1 MLKKIYI
8 PFICTL
14 MITGCKSNN
23 LNQSKVQN
31 TDNTFV
37 MIKNENS
44 GDEILSEIYLKYEGK
59 DKNKIASNIPASNKI
74 DYLEG
79 KEAILIQDNDNNLVR
94 YNSEG
99 EKEVIGKNTIQE
111 DEFYTPYKVSE
122 DNETIVYLSEDESL
136 YIKEKDSDKEKISSD
151 VWAYEIDDSGKFVY
165 YLKGDGDLYL
175 YSNGNSEMIS
185 KDIHSFIMSSD
196 GEDVVFLN
204 NDETLYFK
212 NINSEDKEKINVE
225 NVDISSVDIYPENT
239 ITFLSDVDEEN
250 YTGELYI
257 YNKDGE
263 NKISSDVKDYI
274 KRDNKFYYIDDN
286 SILKEKNLGDK
297 KSKKILSDVDHI
309 IETNDGIMYINKDGN
324 VYYKK
329 DNKDPIKLE
338 KNVLNKEVI
347 NIGNNE
353 QLIYLTDNNKLFI
366 GEEEIAKD
374 VSNYVYNS
382 QIIAYLTEDKK
393 IYSYNIKDNST
404 NLEIDNAKEYSQI
417 YLGDQLIFSN
427 NLESSDL
434 KGLWKLGNMD
444 TGIMIIEF
452 SGKNKII
459 SSYPGA
465 LKNTSTYEVLW
476 SDEDIMEIK
485 EDGDE
490 ISMTIEKIDDKYI
503 SMTYN
508 GSTQDLLK
516 ISKEEA
522 DNILNGLENY
532 NEDEMYTCDECGKVS
547 EEHNTVVG
555 KLVCNECVNIVNE
568 VNNQASW
575 TITNASSILNDGK
588 NISYS
593 HSNVLDGKTSTV
605 WSEGVSGDGIG
616 EWIEIST
623 GGDIDKVNN
632 IAISNG
638 FTKSTDL
645 YYKNNRVKRAN
656 LEFSDGT
663 NKIVEFKD
671 GILDEQVIDI
681 GGKETSYII
690 LTILDVYRGNKYQDT
705 CISTISINK
714 N

>member
-1 MLKKIYI
+1 
-8 PFICTL
+8 
-14 MITGCKSNN
+14 
-23 LNQSKVQN
+23 
-31 TDNTFV
+31 
-37 MIKNENS
+37 
-44 GDEILSEIYLKYEGK
+44 
-59 DKNKIASNIPASNKI
+59 
-74 DYLEG
+74 
-79 KEAILIQDNDNNLVR
+79 
-94 YNSEG
+94 
-99 EKEVIGKNTIQE
+99 
-111 DEFYTPYKVSE
+111 
-122 DNETIVYLSEDESL
+122 
-136 YIKEKDSDKEKISSD
+136 
-151 VWAYEIDDSGKFVY
+151 
-165 YLKGDGDLYL
+165 
-175 YSNGNSEMIS
+175 
-185 KDIHSFIMSSD
+185 
-196 GEDVVFLN
+196 
-204 NDETLYFK
+204 
-212 NINSEDKEKINVE
+212 
-225 NVDISSVDIYPENT
+225 
-239 ITFLSDVDEEN
+239 
-250 YTGELYI
+250 
-257 YNKDGE
+257 
-263 NKISSDVKDYI
+263 
-274 KRDNKFYYIDDN
+274 
-286 SILKEKNLGDK
+286 
-297 KSKKILSDVDHI
+297 
-309 IETNDGIMYINKDGN
+309 MYINKDGN